1 MLTLSPSGGNLHSR
15 TDTETCSFGGLA
27 MCFCAQSIALF
38 SLLVTLSCG
47 ILGGGEKYEDATLA
61 DAMSGAVRS
70 GSNAYRLASP
80 TIAVIQGDYALLREG
95 RTVQIL
101 AADDFDEIGPGL
113 EGKDF
118 YLCVKKWA
126 SPYPHLRLQQIE
138 MDGEKSETQWVLAES
153 ELPMLVDH
161 QLYDTSTFQ
170 KIDVSGWE
178 GDVPRELV
186 DEKIWLSVK
195 VRSVQVEREEVE
207 VTGETAGEPADEMV
221 NEITEIDEELAA
233 ELAEESDTMLAIL
246 GETEEEESGLVD
258 IFYITVG
265 GAEFE
270 MLPLQ
275 EDGVMLLLKG
285 QEAENRSFG
294 LGGYITELYPRRE
307 AEQTGVTGRFQ
318 MHIFDFGGKYVLLR

>member
-1 MLTLSPSGGNLHSR
+1 MR
-15 TDTETCSFGGLA
+15 F
-27 MCFCAQSIALF
+27 FAQSIALF
-38 SLLVTLSCG
+38 SLLIILSCG
-47 ILGGGEKYEDATLA
+47 FLGGGEKYQDATLA

-70 GSNAYRLASP
+70 SSNAYRLASP
-80 TIAVIQGDYALLREG
+80 NIAVIQRDFALLREG

-101 AADDFDEIGPGL
+101 TADDFDEIGPGL

-118 YLCVKKWA
+118 YLYVKKWP
-126 SPYPHLRLQQIE
+126 SPYPHLRLQKIE
-138 MDGEKSETQWVLAES
+138 VDGEKSETEWILAES

-170 KIDVSGWE
+170 KVDASGWE

-195 VRSVQVEREEVE
+195 VRSVQVEPEEREAEE
-207 VTGETAGEPADEMV
+207 AAGEPADEMV
-221 NEITEIDEELAA
+221 NEITELDEELAA
-233 ELAEESDTMLAIL
+233 DLEEEGDTMSALL
-246 GETEEEESGLVD
+246 GDLEEEETGLVD
-258 IFYITVG
+258 VFYITVG

-270 MLPLQ
+270 MLPLR

-285 QEAENRSFG
+285 QEVENRSFG

-307 AEQTGVTGRFQ
+307 AERTGMAGKFQ
-318 MHIFDFGGKYVLLR
+318 LHIFDFGGKYVLLR